1 MSINWGDQD
10 DDCDFENMPGL
21 VRTLVK
27 EKERARVTDVTESFD
42 KMGLSENLLRGIYAY
57 GFEKPSA
64 IQSKAITP
72 IIEGRD
78 TLAQA
83 QSGTGKT
90 ATFSIGALQRID
102 PELKKCQVLI
112 MAPTRELVDQIQR
125 VVRALSDF
133 MSISTYCCIGGRSV
147 HEDGKQL
154 RQGVQ
159 LVVGSPGRVLDLVN
173 RKMLSLEHLK
183 VIVLDEADEML
194 SEGFKEQVWS
204 IFERMPRETQV
215 CLFSATM
222 PVSMIQLSD
231 TFMRE
236 PARIII
242 NQEEVTLDGI
252 KQFYVNVE
260 REEWK
265 FDTLCDLYDQLTI
278 SQAIIYCSTRSRV
291 DWLATEM
298 NKRDFS
304 VTPFHSE
311 LTQEE
316 RDTLMKQFRSGNSRV
331 LISTDILG
339 RGIDVQQ
346 VSMVFNYD
354 LPLKKENYIHR
365 IGRSGRFGRKGVAI
379 NFVTKDSI
387 LDMQHIQS
395 FYNTQIN
402 ELPQDLSL
410 LNT

>member
-1 MSINWGDQD
+1 MSKNWGDQD
-10 DDCDFENMPGL
+10 DDCNFEDMTAPASFP
-21 VRTLVK
+21 VK
-27 EKERARVTDVTESFD
+27 EREKRHVPEVTESFD

-102 PELKKCQVLI
+102 PEIKKCQVLI

-147 HEDGKQL
+147 QEDGKQL
-154 RQGVQ
+154 RKGVQ
-159 LVVGSPGRVLDLVN
+159 LIVGSPGRVLDLVN
-173 RKMLSLEHLK
+173 RKMLSLDQLK
-183 VIVLDEADEML
+183 VVVLDEADEML
-194 SEGFKEQVWS
+194 SVGFKDQVWS

-222 PVSMIQLSD
+222 PVSMVELSE

-242 NQEEVTLDGI
+242 NQDEVTLEGI
-252 KQFYVNVE
+252 KQYYVNVE
-260 REEWK
+260 CEEWK

-291 DWLATEM
+291 DWLAAEM

-354 LPLKKENYIHR
+354 LPPKKENYIHR

-379 NFVTKDSI
+379 NLVTKETI
-387 LDMQHIQS
+387 LEMQHIQS
-395 FYNTQIN
+395 FYSTQIN
-402 ELPQDLSL
+402 ELPHDLSAL
-410 LNT
+410 TV